1 RDAKKVAET
10 TLAKEGTHH
19 YTLSTPVVSRE
30 EKNIEQ
36 VITTIHNFTN
46 PFIERNN
53 GLFHVVTKVVM
64 PSKVKKD
71 LLEKTLSTTKDFGW
85 EWKDD
90 DNAWIPVMTTILTA
104 PEAIIHL
111 VKCKCV
117 KERCTTKRCQ
127 CSKAN
132 MNYMDLCGFS
142 DMGERCEKIPKDDN
156 YEEDD
161 SGDYDKNAD
170 EAEYEYVTDSDGEK
184 LVKNEKMRDES
195 FDFSDIDV
203 VYAW

>member
-1 RDAKKVAET
+1 
-10 TLAKEGTHH
+10 
-19 YTLSTPVVSRE
+19 
-30 EKNIEQ
+30 
-36 VITTIHNFTN
+36 
-46 PFIERNN
+46 
-53 GLFHVVTKVVM
+53 
-64 PSKVKKD
+64 
-71 LLEKTLSTTKDFGW
+71 
-85 EWKDD
+85 
-90 DNAWIPVMTTILTA
+90 MTTILTA

-132 MNYMDLCGFS
+132 MNCMDLCGFS

-170 EAEYEYVTDSDGEK
+170 EAEYEYVTDSDGDDFNLSQLLAK
-184 LVKNEKMRDES
+184 LDTSSINR
-195 FDFSDIDV
+195 
-203 VYAW
+203 